1 MNQAFGGCSIHFFER
16 RNRMK
21 IAKLHK
27 PQRMG
32 NWKNVLAYSSE
43 EDEENPDALAAA
55 EAAAN
60 ADSTSTDSTAVITS
74 SGEPTERGWTQT
86 LTGDLGDRITFEL
99 SSPIWIDAA
108 NDSTQ
113 VDTLRVNF
121 SGPGA
126 SIDIAI
132 PLPGGG
138 PTPPPQDSGYC
149 PQCLPH

>member
-1 MNQAFGGCSIHFFER
+1 
-16 RNRMK
+16 MK
-21 IAKLHK
+21 IVKLHK

-32 NWKNVLAYSSE
+32 SLENVLAYSGEE
-43 EDEENPDALAAA
+43 EDPDPNALAVP
-55 EAAAN
+55 
-60 ADSTSTDSTAVITS
+60 DSTSTDSTAVITS
-74 SGEPTERGWTQT
+74 SGVQTTERGVSQT

-99 SSPIWIDAA
+99 SSPIWIDTAD
-108 NDSTQ
+108 DSTE
-113 VDTLRVNF
+113 VDTLRANF

-132 PLPGGG
+132 PLPPGGE

>member
-1 MNQAFGGCSIHFFER
+1 
-16 RNRMK
+16 MK

-43 EDEENPDALAAA
+43 EEEDPDALAAA

>member
-1 MNQAFGGCSIHFFER
+1 
-16 RNRMK
+16 MK
-21 IAKLHK
+21 IVKLHK

-32 NWKNVLAYSSE
+32 SLENVLAYSGEE
-43 EDEENPDALAAA
+43 EDPDPNALAVP
-55 EAAAN
+55 
-60 ADSTSTDSTAVITS
+60 DSTSTDSTAVITS
-74 SGEPTERGWTQT
+74 SGVQTTERGVSQT

-99 SSPIWIDAA
+99 SSPIWIDTAD
-108 NDSTQ
+108 DSTE
-113 VDTLRVNF
+113 VDTLRVNL

-132 PLPGGG
+132 PLPGGE